1 MELPSLTVYD
11 LILEDDEGHYYSYNG
26 DCSFIADQHYD
37 LSDCEKIDN
46 LKELKEYFIN
56 RWEK

>member
-46 LKELKEYFIN
+46 LKEYFIN